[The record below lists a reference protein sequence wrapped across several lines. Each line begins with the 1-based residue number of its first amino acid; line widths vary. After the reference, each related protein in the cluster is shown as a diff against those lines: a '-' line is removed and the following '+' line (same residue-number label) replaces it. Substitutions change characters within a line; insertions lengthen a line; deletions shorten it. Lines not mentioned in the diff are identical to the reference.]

1 MFSRFQ
7 CSIPVIWPAK
17 AQETEFDAIQ
27 SMGKRNTASSSR
39 RPKKRRK
46 SAKKAPKKR
55 QNHGNLVII
64 MFSLFQHWIPVKWPA
79 KAQEYEFG
87 AIRSMGKRRTA
98 SSSRRQKSAKKRQNR
113 GNLLIMMFSR
123 FHPSIPVECLQKPKK
138 PSLVQFGQW
147 VSPGQ
152 RRRLDGH
159 KKAPKKRPN
168 R

>member
-1 MFSRFQ
+1 M
-7 CSIPVIWPAK
+7 A
-17 AQETEFDAIQ
+17 E
-27 SMGKRNTASSSR
+27 
-39 RPKKRRK
+39 
-46 SAKKAPKKR
+46 KAPKKR
-55 QNHGNLVII
+55 QNRGNLLIM

-152 RRRLDGH
+152 RRRLDGQKSA
-159 KKAPKKRPN
+159 KKAPKPLKSANNDIIPFPTLDSGGMACKSPRN
-168 R
+168 RVWCNSVKG

>member
-1 MFSRFQ
+1 M
-7 CSIPVIWPAK
+7 A
-17 AQETEFDAIQ
+17 E
-27 SMGKRNTASSSR
+27 
-39 RPKKRRK
+39 
-46 SAKKAPKKR
+46 KAPKKR
-55 QNHGNLVII
+55 QNSGNLLIM

-152 RRRLDGH
+152 RRRLDGQKSA
-159 KKAPKKRPN
+159 KKAPKPLKSANNDIIPFPTLDSGGMACKSPRN
-168 R
+168 RVWCNSVKG